1 MSAIDIP
8 QFVDTGPDRIPGPA
22 GYPLVGI
29 LPLVRKDPLRF
40 FTDAARIHGDVVRL
54 DLGLETV
61 LMLNDPGKIQQ
72 VLQDNHRSYEKGK
85 YYSFV
90 KLLFGDGVFT
100 GDGEEG
106 HAHRR
111 TAQPAFNG
119 DRLSRMLASMVEAA
133 DEMVGRWGRKGP
145 REAQIDIATEMT
157 EVTLDVV
164 CRTLFSIKFDQR
176 FRVLHGAMAESLR
189 EIERR
194 IWSPLNAPLSWPTIR
209 NRKLRRNVE
218 AIHACVD
225 RILADR
231 RDCPDRHED
240 LLSMIFAS
248 AAPEAPESETFESIR
263 TQALGMLI
271 AGHETTANALTWTWY
286 LLSKHPDI
294 ERRLHA
300 EVRDVLG
307 DREPTFEDLKR
318 LEYTEAVFEEAM
330 RLYPPIWTQSR
341 TAIEDDSIDGIH
353 IPAGRVVMLCSYAVH
368 RNARYWENPEGFD
381 PDRFLPGGE
390 RSSNERYSYF
400 PFGGGPRTCLGH
412 RFAMLEAKVI
422 LARTAQSYR
431 LALRPG
437 CRAVPEPMI
446 TLRPST
452 SIPMVAMRR

>member
-8 QFVDTGPDRIPGPA
+8 QFAGTRLDRIPGPS

-29 LPLVRKDPLRF
+29 LPLLRKDPLRF
-40 FTDAARIHGDVVRL
+40 FVDAARIHGDAVRL
-54 DLGLETV
+54 DLGPETV
-61 LMLNDPGKIQQ
+61 LMLNDPGMIQH

-100 GDGEEG
+100 GDGNVW

-119 DRLSRMLASMVEAA
+119 DRLSRMLASMVGAA
-133 DEMVGRWGRKGP
+133 DEMVGRWGRTGP
-145 REAQIDIATEMT
+145 RERRIDIAAEMT

-164 CRTLFSIKFDQR
+164 CRTLFSIKFDGR
-176 FRVLHGAMAESLR
+176 FRALHGAMAESLR

-194 IWSPLNAPLSWPTIR
+194 IWSPLSAPFSWPTIR
-209 NRKLRRNVE
+209 NRKLRRNVS

-225 RILADR
+225 GILADR
-231 RDCPDRHED
+231 RDCPDRHD
-240 LLSMIFAS
+240 DFLSMIFAS
-248 AAPEAPESETFESIR
+248 ADPGAPAAETYESIR

-286 LLSKHPDI
+286 LLSKHPKV
-294 ERRLHA
+294 ERQLHA

-307 DREPTFEDLKR
+307 DREPTLEDLKR
-318 LEYTEAVFEEAM
+318 LEYTQAVFEEAM

-341 TAIEDDSIDGIH
+341 TAVEDDSIGGIH
-353 IPAGRVVMLCSYAVH
+353 LPAGSVVMLCSYAVH

-381 PDRFLPGGE
+381 PDRFLPGGA
-390 RSSNERYSYF
+390 RSSNGRYAYF

-422 LARTAQSYR
+422 LARAIQSYR
-431 LALRPG
+431 LDLLPG
-437 CRAVPEPMI
+437 CRVAPEPMI

-452 SIPMVAMRR
+452 DIPMVAVRR